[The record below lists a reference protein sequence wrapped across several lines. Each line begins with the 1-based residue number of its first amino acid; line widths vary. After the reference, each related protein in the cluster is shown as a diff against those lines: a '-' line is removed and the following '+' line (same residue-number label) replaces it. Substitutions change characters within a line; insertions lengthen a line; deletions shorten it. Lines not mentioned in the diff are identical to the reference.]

1 MSGRETDP
9 SSIREDGVREDRGIT
24 RAQLLRRAAATGAF
38 LAGADL
44 LAACGGA
51 SSGSA
56 TSSTTAQGTPKRG
69 GHFRV
74 GMIGNGT
81 AETLNPTVAV
91 VAIDAA
97 RAYNLFDGLVWCDQ
111 SNVIQP
117 RLAVEW
123 MPNSDATVWTIKL
136 RQGVTWHD
144 GKTFTAD
151 DVIYSLRA
159 MGSPTNFGNPS
170 VVNIKL
176 RDLKKI
182 NPYELQV
189 PLLSP
194 DARLLDLFAYFNQV
208 MIQDGE
214 KTFSHPVGTG
224 PFMYQSF
231 TAGRQS
237 IFTRNPNYWM
247 TGKPYVDSLEIISIT
262 DDSARLNAL
271 QSGQVDA
278 MDSLAFPDAKANLS
292 GGSTINV
299 LNASTPTFY
308 TFYMNCAAPPFNDVR
323 VRQAM
328 MAAVNRQALIND
340 ALDGFGT
347 LGNDIG
353 GKGLPFFDSGL
364 PQKTQDIEKAK
375 SLLKAAGHTTLQV
388 TLSTSPLFVGFV
400 ESATVLAQQ
409 VSAAGFQVQLKTIQ
423 PSQYLTPP
431 PGGVY
436 LKLPFGQDK
445 WPVPSLRSYYTQALT
460 PNAPYAET
468 HFADPTF
475 QKLLS
480 QAIGTIDPTKA
491 QDYWNQVQ
499 TIQYN
504 EGGNLIFAQ
513 PNNIDA
519 TSKKVAGLK
528 PGGPFE
534 LGGFSF
540 WDVYFV

>member
-1 MSGRETDP
+1 MTGREDESHP
-9 SSIREDGVREDRGIT
+9 MSEERAIT
-24 RAQLLRRAAATGAF
+24 RAQLLKRAAATGA
-38 LAGADL
+38 LVAGAEL
-44 LAACGGA
+44 LAACGGSSSSA
-51 SSGSA
+51 SSSA
-56 TSSTTAQGTPKRG
+56 QSSGAQGTPKKG
-69 GHFRV
+69 GHFRL
-74 GMIGNGT
+74 GMVGNGT
-81 AETLNPTVAV
+81 AETLNPAIGV

-97 RAYNLFDGLVWCDQ
+97 RAFNLFDGLVWCDQ
-111 SNVIQP
+111 KNRIQP

-123 MPNSDATVWTIKL
+123 APNKDATLWTIKL
-136 RQGVTWHD
+136 RKGVTWHN

-159 MGSPTNFGNPS
+159 MGSPTNFGHPS
-170 VVNIKL
+170 VVNINLKG
-176 RDLKKI
+176 LKKV
-182 NPYELQV
+182 NSHELQV

-194 DARLLDLFAYFNQV
+194 DARLLDLFAYFNQMMV
-208 MIQDGE
+208 QDGE
-214 KTFSHPVGTG
+214 KHFSHPVGTG

-231 TAGRQS
+231 TPGRQS
-237 IFTRNPNYWM
+237 VFVRNPNYWQ
-247 TGKPYVDSLEIISIT
+247 TGKPYVDSLEIISIN

-271 QSGQVDA
+271 QSGQIDA

-328 MAAVNRQALIND
+328 MLAVDRQAMIND

-347 LGNDIG
+347 LGNDIA
-353 GKGLPFFDSGL
+353 GKGLPFFDSSL
-364 PQKTQDIEKAK
+364 PQKTQDTEKAK
-375 SLLKAAGHTTLQV
+375 SLLKAAGHTTLPV
-388 TLSTSPLFVGFV
+388 TLTTSPLFVGFV

-409 VSAAGFQVQLKTIQ
+409 VSGAGFQVKVKQIQ

-468 HFADPTF
+468 HYSNPSF
-475 QKLLS
+475 QTLLS
-480 QAIGTIDPTKA
+480 QAIGALDTTKA

-499 TIQYN
+499 RIQYN

-519 TSKKVAGLK
+519 TSKKIAGLM

-540 WDVYFV
+540 WDVYFT